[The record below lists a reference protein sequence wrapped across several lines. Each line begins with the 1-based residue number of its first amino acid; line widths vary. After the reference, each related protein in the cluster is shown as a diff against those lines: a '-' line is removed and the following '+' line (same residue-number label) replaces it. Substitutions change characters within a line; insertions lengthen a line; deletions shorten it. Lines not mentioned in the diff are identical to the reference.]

1 MKKEL
6 ELKKS
11 CLVTTHKK
19 VENTSHID
27 NIFKMTNKIK
37 VLSRYRIF
45 KRS

>member
-1 MKKEL
+1 MKKEF
-6 ELKKS
+6 EIKKS

-37 VLSRYRIF
+37 VLSRYKIF
-45 KRS
+45 EKS